1 MGDWSQGSSSGVP
14 SMSFTVFDGANPKL
28 WKRRCETYFKLYV
41 VPMHRWIGLATM
53 HFEESTTFWLQS
65 IESKLREM
73 NWEDLC
79 VSIITRFG
87 RDQHSILTRQFY
99 HIHQHALIG
108 DYIEHFDQFVHQLLA
123 HESQLT
129 PTMIIAR
136 FVDGLR
142 DEIKFVVVIQ

>member
-1 MGDWSQGSSSGVP
+1 
-14 SMSFTVFDGANPKL
+14 MSFTVFDGANPKL

-87 RDQHSILTRQFY
+87 N
-99 HIHQHALIG
+99 
-108 DYIEHFDQFVHQLLA
+108 YIEHFDQFVHQLLA